1 MVDTQRTAELQILL
15 EGVGLPASRREL
27 LDYAARQS
35 DGADFF
41 ADLQSLPDRQ
51 YRSLD
56 DVGEALLRIQP
67 ARSEPLLALPN
78 EESDRPPGGDD
89 YTKPSPQPGAV
100 RPDWPEDHPP
110 DKVVQQQSETQ
121 KTQKQRQEEQL

>member
-1 MVDTQRTAELQILL
+1 MVDTQRTAELQVLL

-51 YRSLD
+51 
-56 DVGEALLRIQP
+56 
-67 ARSEPLLALPN
+67 ARSDPLLALPN